1 MRFLRSMLGSLI
13 LLAVVMP
20 VVAEDEQADPRE
32 TLKSAI
38 PEGIRL
44 LSAKEYTGFLKS
56 FVAPDDLKKITERK
70 SMEEFAKRFGERKAG
85 RLLEVLKE
93 IKSGTPELD
102 AAGTTATFQLK
113 EAVGG
118 KGTIK
123 FVKVKKY
130 WYIKN

>member
-1 MRFLRSMLGSLI
+1 
-13 LLAVVMP
+13 
-20 VVAEDEQADPRE
+20 
-32 TLKSAI
+32 
-38 PEGIRL
+38 
-44 LSAKEYTGFLKS
+44 
-56 FVAPDDLKKITERK
+56 
-70 SMEEFAKRFGERKAG
+70 MEEFAKRFGERKAG